1 MASKK
6 LAQAVASKSIVVKNM
21 TSGEISLNLEGKRF
35 IVGSLKTLNVSEFL
49 SDHSKATKI
58 GGLQDM
64 LQKGMLT
71 LI

>member
-6 LAQAVASKSIVVKNM
+6 LAQAVAARQVIVKNM
-21 TSGEISLNLEGKRF
+21 TSGEISLNVEGKRH
-35 IVGSLKTLNVSEFL
+35 IVASRKVLNLSEFIT
-49 SDHSKATKI
+49 DYSKVTKI
-58 GGLQDM
+58 GGLQEM